1 MKLIYR
7 AGDISEA
14 HIIAGL
20 LKSHEI
26 EAHVGGH
33 YLQGGIGDLA
43 AMDFATIH
51 VADEDV
57 ARAMAVIADYEN
69 NNARQDARAH
79 DKTSFFV
86 STIFILAISVLMML
100 VLAIVLNDQ

>member
-7 AGDISEA
+7 ATDISEA

-20 LKSHEI
+20 LQTYEI
-26 EAHVGGH
+26 DAHVGGH
-33 YLQGGIGDLA
+33 YLQGGVGDLA

-57 ARAMAVIADYEN
+57 ELAITIIADYEK
-69 NNARQDARAH
+69 NNAQPDNSEQ
-79 DKTSFFV
+79 KPSCIFTSPIFV
-86 STIFILAISVLMML
+86 LVISVLMML
-100 VLAIVLNDQ
+100 ILAIVLNDQ